1 MNSLAYL
8 SRQFDVVASS
18 VAATASAES
27 LKDDDVDDPSS
38 VSGATPQKRPRR
50 GRSRRIRNSNHMAV
64 ATRRRSLLEL
74 SPFAWPVL
82 FAWGWSNRWPRSDKL
97 VDKSAVAVTDTEN
110 SEDEGIDDIR
120 LDGLRLSPDYS
131 SNVPPTLDD
140 DTLPSSSYFNR
151 PQTNITLD
159 TRNPNPSVNLTP
171 PTPNMNAR
179 QLPPPQPTESPT
191 SQSEQLLP
199 NPLRLSLLTTTPPSR
214 KSTPT
219 TSAAY
224 PESRTHTPRPAP
236 APTPFHLPKTLI
248 LDLDETLIHSTS
260 RSPHVL
266 HTGSSGLLP
275 FSLSVPF
282 LGLGNS
288 RARGRAHM
296 IEVVLGGRSTLYH
309 VYKRP
314 FVDYFLRK
322 VRRTVPVDL
331 KHLDLHAFRKGV
343 FVVHTCYIHR
353 FNARVC

>member
-18 VAATASAES
+18 VVATASAES
-27 LKDDDVDDPSS
+27 PEGDNVDYPPS
-38 VSGATPQKRPRR
+38 VPGPAPQKRPRR
-50 GRSRRIRNSNHMAV
+50 WRSRRMRNSDHTAV

-82 FAWGWSNRWPRSDKL
+82 FAWGWSNSWPRSDKL
-97 VDKSAVAVTDTEN
+97 VEISAMVVTDTEN
-110 SEDEGIDDIR
+110 SEDEGNDVVR

-131 SNVPPTLDD
+131 SNVPPTPVDD
-140 DTLPSSSYFNR
+140 VLSSSNYSNH
-151 PQTNITLD
+151 PLLNTTAD
-159 TRNPNPSVNLTP
+159 ARNSNLSVNLIP
-171 PTPNMNAR
+171 PTPNVDVR
-179 QLPPPQPTESPT
+179 QLPLFPPQ
-191 SQSEQLLP
+191 SQPPEPPSEQLLP
-199 NPLRLSLLTTTPPSR
+199 NPLRLSLLTTPPPSR
-214 KSTPT
+214 KSTPN
-219 TSAAY
+219 TSPAY
-224 PESRTHTPRPAP
+224 PESRSLTPRPVP

-260 RSPHVL
+260 RSPHLL

-288 RARGRAHM
+288 RTRGRAHM

-322 VRRTVPVDL
+322 VR
-331 KHLDLHAFRKGV
+331 
-343 FVVHTCYIHR
+343 
-353 FNARVC
+353 